1 METFE
6 IGKKDFMLNGKPF
19 KIMSGAIHYF
29 RVPRADWYH
38 SLYNLKALGFN
49 TVETYIPWNIHETNE
64 GEFDFSGNKDIEY
77 FLDVAQ
83 SLGLY
88 AIVRPT
94 PYVCAEWEF
103 GGLPAWLLE
112 KPVRLRSRDPE
123 FLHYVAKYYQVLLPH
138 LTKHQLDAGGNILM
152 FQVENEYGS
161 YGEDKEYLRAIRQLM
176 LDGGLTMP
184 LFTSDGPWRGTVRAG
199 SLVEDGVIE
208 TGNFG
213 SKAQM
218 NFADLQAYFAEHDQE
233 FPLMC
238 MEFWDGWFNRYNEP
252 IVTRETDELVDAV
265 RDCLRLGSINLYMFH
280 GGTNWGFMNGCS
292 ARGEEDLP
300 QITSYDYGAPL
311 NEQGNPTD
319 KYYALQKMI
328 HAEFPAIE
336 QHEPLVKDT
345 MTLGPIALTDK
356 VSLFQTLDTLAQPIE
371 TVYPQ
376 TMEALGQNYG
386 YLLYRTHFEKDT
398 KGADEET
405 IRLIDGRD
413 RAQVYVNQQH
423 LVTQYQFEIGDK
435 IKTPLTATDNQLDI
449 LIENMGRVN
458 YGSKLAADTQR
469 KGFRQGVMV
478 DLHFILNWQQYCLPL
493 DNIEQVDFTQT
504 WESGQPAFYRYT
516 FNVDQ
521 PKDSYLDL
529 SAFGKGSV
537 FVDGINIGRFWNVG
551 PAQSLYIPASFLNEG
566 ENTIVIFETEGIY
579 ADEIQFIDAPLF
591 SEVEGETRTK

>member
-6 IGKKDFMLNGKPF
+6 IGKKDFILNGQPF

-29 RVPRADWYH
+29 RVPREDWYH
-38 SLYNLKALGFN
+38 SLYNLKAMGFN
-49 TVETYIPWNIHETNE
+49 TVETYIPWNLHETNE
-64 GEFDFSGNKDIEY
+64 GVFDFSEGKDIEH

-94 PYVCAEWEF
+94 PYVCGEWEF

-112 KPVRLRSRDPE
+112 KDVRLRSRDPKY
-123 FLHYVAKYYQVLLPH
+123 LSYVEKYYQELLPR
-138 LTKHQLDAGGNILM
+138 LVDHQLDHGGNVLM

-161 YGEDKEYLRAIRQLM
+161 YGEDKDYLRAIRQMM
-176 LDGGLTMP
+176 LDANLTMP

-199 SLVEDGVIE
+199 SLVEDGVLE

-213 SKAQM
+213 SKAAM
-218 NFADLQAYFAEHDQE
+218 NFADLESYFAEHDRE
-233 FPLMC
+233 FPLMS

-252 IVTRETDELVDAV
+252 IVTRETDELVESV

-280 GGTNWGFMNGCS
+280 GGTSFGFMNGCS

-300 QITSYDYGAPL
+300 QLSSYDYGAPL
-311 NEQGNPTD
+311 NEQGNPTE
-319 KYYALQKMI
+319 KYYALQRMI
-328 HAEFPAIE
+328 HEEFPDIE
-336 QHEPLVKDT
+336 QHEPLIKPAMAT
-345 MTLGPIALTDK
+345 QPIALSDK
-356 VSLFQTLDTLAQPIE
+356 VSLFNTVDALAKPIE
-371 TVYPQ
+371 TVYPE

-398 KGADEET
+398 KGDDEET

-413 RAQVYVNQQH
+413 RAQVYLNQEH
-423 LVTQYQFEIGDK
+423 LATQYQFEIGDK
-435 IKTPLTATDNQLDI
+435 IQTPLTQKDNQLDI

-493 DNIEQVDFTQT
+493 DNIEAIDF
-504 WESGQPAFYRYT
+504 SGEWMENQPAFYRYD
-516 FNVDQ
+516 FSVNDA
-521 PKDSYLDL
+521 KDSYIDL
-529 SAFGKGSV
+529 RQFGKGSV
-537 FVDGINIGRFWNVG
+537 FVNGINIGRFWNVG
-551 PAQSLYIPASFLNEG
+551 PAQSLYVPGAFLNEG
-566 ENTIVIFETEGIY
+566 ENTIVIFETEGVHS
-579 ADEIQFIDAPLF
+579 ETIQLVEAPLF
-591 SEVEGETRTK
+591 SEVEGKARTK